1 MRSAQRGAVGL
12 RAAGAAATIA
22 GLALLSVGTL
32 SARAGAEDGPFSMSS
47 TPGVTIVADGW
58 SLSDVIVLTKNV
70 GHVKPDTAGDT
81 TTTATSSEGKSS
93 HGTPKVSLFS
103 GDCDNAKDT
112 DESKDKD
119 GKGIEED
126 ELRKDAIGS
135 DVVMNEDHNVW
146 TATTEGVKVE
156 KTGDYSFE
164 VSWNGQSACEDV
176 TVAKAVPTATPLPT
190 ATPTPVPTQTP
201 VATTTSGVA
210 AVTKVKVPS
219 TGADLPFG
227 LGGALLASGLGF
239 LAIGARRRRS
249 GREVPNSAREGGR
262 AYARPPFLH
271 L

>member
-22 GLALLSVGTL
+22 GMALLSVGTL

-47 TPGVTIVADGW
+47 TPSVTIVADGW

-70 GHVKPDTAGDT
+70 GDVKPDTAGDT
-81 TTTATSSEGKSS
+81 STTATSSEGKSS

-112 DESKDKD
+112 DESKDKE

-126 ELRKDAIGS
+126 ELRKDTIGS

-176 TVAKAVPTATPLPT
+176 TVAQAAPTATPLPT
-190 ATPTPVPTQTP
+190 ATPTPVPTATSTPVPTATP

-210 AVTKVKVPS
+210 AVTTVKVPS

-249 GREVPNSAREGGR
+249 GR
-262 AYARPPFLH
+262 
-271 L
+271 